1 MDIIFLMLKIC
12 IDNLRCKTKLR
23 YSNEME
29 RIDYTANCVDHWLTT
44 VYFVFIYEQVVYHMR
59 TTLKRHSHII
69 S

>member
-44 VYFVFIYEQVVYHMR
+44 VCQDESYTNRLCITCGQ
-59 TTLKRHSHII
+59 HSKDII
-69 S
+69 T